1 MNQTVKLKQ
10 TKDYDKYE
18 CGSGPRPPVPGEES
32 RSTKMTAEDGCGSS
46 SSTQNLNRS
55 PIIESPNHQLLSS
68 PDLLVRIANWQKNF
82 SFILDDKVGIE
93 LLFKYVEED
102 AGKDS
107 IDFARLKFYFA
118 CRGLKTQSEADN
130 QRRLINAIYG

>member
-10 TKDYDKYE
+10 SKDFDKYD

-32 RSTKMTAEDGCGSS
+32 RSTKMTAEDVTCN
-46 SSTQNLNRS
+46 STLNLNRS
-55 PIIESPNHQLLSS
+55 PNLDSPTTADLII
-68 PDLLVRIANWQKNF
+68 RISNWQKDF
-82 SFILDDKVGIE
+82 FYILDDQDGIK

-107 IDFARLKFYFA
+107 IDYARLKFYFA
-118 CRGLKTQSEADN
+118 CRGLKTQSEDDN
-130 QRRLINAIYG
+130 QRRLISAIHG